1 MPRTAHP
8 ARRCNLRPLFGL
20 ALCGQL
26 LWSGGAW
33 ADAAYDQL
41 IIQARAGSYAPAL
54 DHLRKVPDSALN
66 NGLVSD
72 HLQIASWA
80 GLDAEVVKVYETQGR
95 NRVLPLQALTATA
108 RAYRNLK
115 QFDNATRL
123 YRLALEREPQ
133 NADLQLGLAL
143 TQADAGLP
151 AQAVAQARALVAAK
165 PDDPSRRLA
174 LGYALTRANQPYEA
188 LAEYDQAFVRAGD
201 KPEVLREYIYA
212 LQRARLPEPALR
224 LAQQHPGLIDPVIQR
239 RIQAD
244 LAAERVRLSE
254 LASRGEKE
262 RFVVADRALAD
273 YDALFAAWGQDP
285 KAQDELTRWRIDRL
299 GALKS
304 RARTAE
310 VISEYEQLTAAGA
323 AIPPYALRWV
333 AASYLDQRQPE
344 MAADLYRRVLSAP
357 DGDAA
362 YRLEDTTALYYALL
376 ESERPEEA
384 LKLANDLAD
393 STPRRIQLTGQI
405 VGDPN
410 DDWVDAQ
417 LLAAQAGAAGASGAD
432 LPGTEQRL
440 EDLAVQAPGNISVRL
455 AQADLYRVRDW
466 PRLSES
472 LLKETESV
480 APRDVSLEVSQGHTA
495 LELQEW
501 RQLDALTDDVLQ
513 RFPESRQVQRLARER
528 EVHDMAELRVST
540 YGGKSYGGG
549 SSGAGA
555 VAGSRDF
562 GIESRLYTPPIAE
575 DWRLFGGLGYA
586 MGDFPEGIGH
596 HRWQVL
602 GVERRTRDMTLEAE
616 VSNHSY
622 GYGDKTGARVSL
634 ARDID
639 DHWQYG
645 GSLDYLSA
653 NTPLRAL
660 NSDISAN
667 GGSAFL
673 RWRANESR
681 EWKLSLSPSHFS
693 DGNNRF
699 EALLT
704 GREGVYRSPK
714 VQVDLG
720 LEVGASHNTLKDTPY
735 YNPEAD
741 LSVLPTVTV
750 NHVLYHRYQ
759 TAWSQQFQAGAG
771 TYSERGYATGAV
783 GLLSYGQRYS
793 WNDVFD
799 IAGVLSVINRP
810 YDGDRETDLRLAVD
824 LTYRF

>member
-1 MPRTAHP
+1 MPCTAHP
-8 ARRCNLRPLFGL
+8 SRRYGLRPLFRL

-26 LWSGGAW
+26 LWSGIAC
-33 ADAAYDQL
+33 ADPAYDQL
-41 IIQARAGSYAPAL
+41 VIQARAGSYAPAL
-54 DHLRKVPDSALN
+54 DHLRQLPPNALN

-80 GLDAEVVKVYETQGR
+80 GLDTEVVQVYETQGR
-95 NRVLPLQALTATA
+95 NRLLPVQALTATA

-115 QFDNATRL
+115 QWDNAARL
-123 YRLALEREPQ
+123 YRLALEREP
-133 NADLQLGLAL
+133 NNPDLQLGAAL
-143 TQADAGLP
+143 TQADAGNP
-151 AQAVAQARALVAAK
+151 MEAVARGRALVAAK
-165 PDDPSRRLA
+165 PDDVSRRLA
-174 LGYALTRANQPYEA
+174 LGYALTRANLLQDA
-188 LAEYDQAFVRAGD
+188 LVEYDQAFIRAGD
-201 KPEVLREYIYA
+201 RPEVLREYIYA
-212 LQRARLPEPALR
+212 LQRARLPEPAMR

-239 RIQAD
+239 RIQGD

-254 LASRGEKE
+254 LASRSEKE

-273 YDALFAAWGQDP
+273 YDALFAAWGKDP
-285 KAQDELTRWRIDRL
+285 QAQEDLTRWRIDRM

-310 VISEYEQLTAAGA
+310 VISEYEQLTASGVS
-323 AIPPYALRWV
+323 IPTYALRWV
-333 AASYLDQRQPE
+333 ASAYLDQRRPE
-344 MAADLYRRVLSAP
+344 EAAELYPKALRAP
-357 DGDAA
+357 DADSA
-362 YRLEDTTALYYALL
+362 YRVEDTTALYYALL
-376 ESERPEEA
+376 ESDRPDEA
-384 LKLANDLAD
+384 QQVASDLAN
-393 STPRRIQLTGQI
+393 SEPQRIQLTGQTI
-405 VGDPN
+405 GDPN
-410 DDWVDAQ
+410 DDWLDAQ
-417 LLAAQAGAAGASGAD
+417 LLAAQAGTYANN
-432 LPGTEQRL
+432 LPDSEQRL
-440 EDLAVQAPGNISVRL
+440 DDLASKAPGDVNVRL
-455 AQADLYRVRDW
+455 AQANLYLARFW
-466 PRLSES
+466 PRRAEG
-472 LLKETESV
+472 LLKEVESL
-480 APRDVSLEVSQGHTA
+480 APRDIALEVAQGHA
-495 LELQEW
+495 AQDLQEW
-501 RQLDALTDDVLQ
+501 RQLDALTDDVLA
-513 RFPESRQVQRLARER
+513 RAPENRSVQRLARER

-549 SSGAGA
+549 SNGAGA

-562 GIESRLYTPPIAE
+562 GIESRLYSPPINE
-575 DWRLFGGLGYA
+575 DWRVFGGAGYA
-586 MGDFPEGIGH
+586 TGDFSEGTGH
-596 HRWQVL
+596 HRWQLL

-622 GYGDKTGARVSL
+622 GFGDKLGARVSL

-653 NTPLRAL
+653 STPLRAL

-681 EWKLSLSPSHFS
+681 EWKLALSPSHFS

-720 LEVGASHNTLKDTPY
+720 LEVGASHNTLDDTPY
-735 YNPEAD
+735 FNPKAD
-741 LSVLPTVTV
+741 FSVLPTVSI
-750 NHVLYHRYQ
+750 NHVLYHRYE
-759 TAWSQQFQAGAG
+759 TSWSQQFQIGAG
-771 TYSERGYATGAV
+771 SYSQRDYSTGAI

-799 IAGVLSVINRP
+799 IGAVLSVINRP